1 MLSFGSLLH
10 LERSGSANGSGGPS
24 ARGDGEEAM
33 KEFDRRSA
41 LVIGIAAPALTGSR
55 SAVAAGLQDEVRT
68 IFERFVVAQ
77 NAHDAAAVEAMLWD
91 SPDFL
96 WVTRGTAIWGR
107 AAAMERFRALY
118 QGTWSL
124 APDMAQFRAAALGDA
139 AAQFFVP
146 VLFTI
151 GGAAQ
156 PAQPTRFLMNQTLL
170 RAGEGWRIAS
180 ILPIPAPTQ

>member
-1 MLSFGSLLH
+1 MTIIDRRSTLALGMAAALVS
-10 LERSGSANGSGGPS
+10 SGSAAAASLDE
-24 ARGDGEEAM
+24 AR
-33 KEFDRRSA
+33 
-41 LVIGIAAPALTGSR
+41 
-55 SAVAAGLQDEVRT
+55 AV
-68 IFERFVVAQ
+68 FERFVAAQ

-118 QGTWSL
+118 RGTWNL

-139 AAQFFVP
+139 AAQLFVP

-151 GGAAQ
+151 GALGQ

-170 RAGEGWRIAS
+170 RAGGGWRIAS